1 MRNAPGKETEREK
14 HLFIFSTALTMA
26 FSLLLRWRILRSG
39 HSYLANG
46 SSRSCHASQRP
57 LWTSFDLQPRL
68 PSRMQPRRQ
77 EEEQHAQ
84 HLEQHLEQ
92 ADDQHKEQETFL

>member
-1 MRNAPGKETEREK
+1 MRNAPGMEPEWEK
-14 HLFIFSTALTMA
+14 HLFIFSAALAMA

-39 HSYLANG
+39 HSYLGNG
-46 SSRSCHASQRP
+46 SALRIARVLVTP
-57 LWTSFDLQPRL
+57 LRDLFGPL
-68 PSRMQPRRQ
+68 SKPSLMQPRRQ

-92 ADDQHKEQETFL
+92 ADEQQ